1 MLLLWAQL
9 LLHMLSWEPNYPVR
23 CELIV
28 AITPYKFCFSFPCI
42 FVMCGTTCSNTQ
54 VKYKGLATPCVCSQ
68 LLHRV
73 FATTGTRAWQAPLS
87 REFCRQEYWGRLP
100 FSTPGD
106 LPHPGIK
113 PAFLHWQADSLPLR
127 HLGSPLN
134 YYVLLSFTEL
144 MIFNYVIFLSL
155 HGKWPQV

>member
-1 MLLLWAQL
+1 MLYLTPMLLLWAQL

-73 FATTGTRAWQAPLS
+73 SLRPQGLEPDRLLCPGNFAGKNTGAGCCFLLQGIFPT
-87 REFCRQEYWGRLP
+87 QE
-100 FSTPGD
+100 SN
-106 LPHPGIK
+106 PH
-113 PAFLHWQADSLPLR
+113 FWHHLHWQADSLPLR

-134 YYVLLSFTEL
+134 YYVLLSFT
-144 MIFNYVIFLSL
+144 N
-155 HGKWPQV
+155 

>member
-1 MLLLWAQL
+1 MLYLTPMLLLWAQL

-87 REFCRQEYWGRLP
+87 REFCRQEYWGRLL

-113 PAFLHWQADSLPLR
+113 PAFLASPALAGGFFTTAPPGKPVKLLCSIKFHWTND
-127 HLGSPLN
+127 
-134 YYVLLSFTEL
+134 F
-144 MIFNYVIFLSL
+144 
-155 HGKWPQV
+155 